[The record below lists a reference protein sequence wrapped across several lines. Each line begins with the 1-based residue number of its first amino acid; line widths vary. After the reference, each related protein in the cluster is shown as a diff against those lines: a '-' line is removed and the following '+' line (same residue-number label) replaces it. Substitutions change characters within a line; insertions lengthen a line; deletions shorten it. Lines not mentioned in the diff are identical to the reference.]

1 MKSEFLESSIGTL
14 FGAVGTALQPN
25 EVLRTI
31 SLILTIVGS
40 ILNFIVLPIINWYR
54 KSKDDG
60 KITHEEVKE
69 VVEIIADGTGKVKEE
84 IDKKG
89 E

>member
-1 MKSEFLESSIGTL
+1 MKNEFLESSIGTL

-25 EVLRTI
+25 EILRTI
-31 SLILTIVGS
+31 SLILTIAGS

-54 KSKDDG
+54 KSKYDG